1 LKFNAPI
8 SKPSQQFS
16 KGFSKLFIFIISQSE
31 TLPRLAMSSNLRST
45 STQEQ
50 HEVKLRTFQD
60 DIVNAVERA
69 FLLRAAP
76 DASGYTKVVVQF
88 FHFINN
94 DIVGVAGLEK
104 ELGNIFRD
112 RYRYEVRYTI
122 LGKDRSY
129 ASVSLE
135 VSSILIDISKTHG
148 SAGSLVIVVYSGHG
162 RTKFHNG
169 QQQLEVS

>member
-1 LKFNAPI
+1 
-8 SKPSQQFS
+8 
-16 KGFSKLFIFIISQSE
+16 
-31 TLPRLAMSSNLRST
+31 
-45 STQEQ
+45 
-50 HEVKLRTFQD
+50 
-60 DIVNAVERA
+60 VNAVERA

-162 RTKFHNG
+162 RTKFYNG